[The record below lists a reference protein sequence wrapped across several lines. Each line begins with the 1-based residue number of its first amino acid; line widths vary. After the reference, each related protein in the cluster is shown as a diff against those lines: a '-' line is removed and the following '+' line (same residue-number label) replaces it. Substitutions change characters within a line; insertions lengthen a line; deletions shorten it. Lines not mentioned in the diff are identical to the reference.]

1 MNKERYLDSEMHKF
15 CKSFYCNTAQF
26 HRDDSNFTNYQ
37 GTEDRESWLGTLH
50 LVTLKHSRNFDF
62 SICDKI
68 FEPLELVHIAYL
80 LSAAESISISANSA
94 GAINLQSV
102 TQNKVKQKVAQY
114 NKDASNFLSDEGS
127 HDVKEV
133 TDDSRDIPALIQ
145 LQIIV
150 RQIFLRFPENA
161 YDALLVLNEMQRE
174 SSRIQTIEGE
184 RISIKREKSG
194 GGFLDICVSVVHL
207 LSLCDICSD
216 TSNSFQDSD
225 CDGALVD
232 GIIIATKG
240 LIYVVNEDQR
250 SRNYRAA
257 LQDSLLKVLLEAED
271 VMGVAALLCRWSRIE
286 DLKVFTDRV
295 WGSIQFILG
304 EHEQEEEYYSFP
316 KSGDFSDSAR
326 RTIRVR
332 RPVPLFESILEIA
345 HLDHLDGFSGRSE
358 EDALGVESES
368 GEGDADVSTG
378 KVESVREDCQTSLTT
393 EEIKVEEPSVSST
406 SKSETSA
413 ATGLSPLPANS
424 NQLLRRRLLQ
434 FTAIQQLTAD
444 AAVPS

>member
-1 MNKERYLDSEMHKF
+1 MNKQRYLDSEMHKF
-15 CKSFYCNTAQF
+15 CKSLNCNTGQF
-26 HRDDSNFTNYQ
+26 YGDDSNFTNYH

-62 SICDKI
+62 SICEKI
-68 FEPLELVHIAYL
+68 FEPLELIHIAYL
-80 LSAAESISISANSA
+80 LSAAEFISISANSS
-94 GAINLQSV
+94 GAINVQSV

-114 NKDASNFLSDEGS
+114 NKDASNSLTDEGS

-133 TDDSRDIPALIQ
+133 TDDCRDIPAVIQ

-161 YDALLVLNEMQRE
+161 YDALLVLNELQRE
-174 SSRIQTIEGE
+174 SSRTQTIEGE
-184 RISIKREKSG
+184 RISMKREKSG

-216 TSNSFQDSD
+216 TSNRFQDSD
-225 CDGALVD
+225 YDGALVD
-232 GIIIATKG
+232 GINICRG
-240 LIYVVNEDQR
+240 LIHVADEDQR

-271 VMGVAALLCRWSRIE
+271 VVGVAALLCRWSRIE

-295 WGSIQFILG
+295 WSSIQFILG

-326 RTIRVR
+326 RTVRVR
-332 RPVPLFESILEIA
+332 RPVPLFESILEIV
-345 HLDHLDGFSGRSE
+345 HLDHPDGFSGHSE
-358 EDALGVESES
+358 EDALREEGES

-393 EEIKVEEPSVSST
+393 EEIKVEEPPASSR
-406 SKSETSA
+406 SKSETIA
-413 ATGLSPLPANS
+413 ATGLSPLPANI